1 MDTVRDATP
10 GYWAAF
16 QMCLTTRPRDLG
28 FERLR
33 RGGRSR
39 GETHHEAMSPL
50 GCSTFRI
57 PRGVDL
63 LRVRC
68 NLDREHR
75 EFGVCGAA
83 TRGAGTRHAWPASRY
98 ARAEYDQAFASGA
111 GAAEDLG
118 G

>member
-28 FERLR
+28 FERLQ
-33 RGGRSR
+33 RGGRSL
-39 GETHHEAMSPL
+39 GETHYEAMSPL
-50 GCSTFRI
+50 GCSTFGTA
-57 PRGVDL
+57 RGVDL

-68 NLDREHR
+68 SFDREHR
-75 EFGVCGAA
+75 EFRVCGAA
-83 TRGAGTRHAWPASRY
+83 ARRAGTRRAWPASRY
-98 ARAEYDQAFASGA
+98 AGTEYDQTFASGA